1 MRHSDPQHTR
11 CRRPAAPENRSLLA
25 TGRCSLVAM
34 RIVAWDPADPAA
46 LAACHEAQRA
56 AQLEDD
62 PFGPPKSARVLR
74 IWLTEGWERNPC
86 ESWWAPGLAGDG
98 EHAGAPADGWYW
110 MDLPDRENLTRAIL
124 VLMVHPRARDTD
136 VAGGLARHAA
146 RRARERGRTL
156 VETVT
161 FQGSAADAFWRAA
174 GARPTQLEARRVLDV
189 RKVTAGHFARIRD
202 DAARAAEGYS
212 LVTWTGV
219 TPDDRLAGVA
229 GILNAMNDAPHS
241 EGSEDA
247 DWDADRVRERAD
259 SSHVRMG
266 VRSYSVAA
274 VHEATGEMA
283 ALTQVEVDPDSP
295 QWGHQGLTAVTR
307 PHRGHRLGL
316 LVKAAMLD
324 WLAGAEPEIERI
336 ETGNDSTNQHM
347 IAVNESLGYEVFEPL
362 WQWYEIEVAGLLRE
376 EAS

>member
-1 MRHSDPQHTR
+1 
-11 CRRPAAPENRSLLA
+11 
-25 TGRCSLVAM
+25 
-34 RIVAWDPADPAA
+34 
-46 LAACHEAQRA
+46 
-56 AQLEDD
+56 
-62 PFGPPKSARVLR
+62 
-74 IWLTEGWERNPC
+74 
-86 ESWWAPGLAGDG
+86 
-98 EHAGAPADGWYW
+98 
-110 MDLPDRENLTRAIL
+110 
-124 VLMVHPRARDTD
+124 
-136 VAGGLARHAA
+136 
-146 RRARERGRTL
+146 
-156 VETVT
+156 
-161 FQGSAADAFWRAA
+161 
-174 GARPTQLEARRVLDV
+174 
-189 RKVTAGHFARIRD
+189 
-202 DAARAAEGYS
+202 
-212 LVTWTGV
+212 
-219 TPDDRLAGVA
+219 
-229 GILNAMNDAPHS
+229 
-241 EGSEDA
+241 
-247 DWDADRVRERAD
+247 
-259 SSHVRMG
+259 

>member
-1 MRHSDPQHTR
+1 
-11 CRRPAAPENRSLLA
+11 
-25 TGRCSLVAM
+25 M

-56 AQLEDD
+56 AQQEDD

-74 IWLTEGWERNPC
+74 TWLTEGWERNPC
-86 ESWWAPGLAGDG
+86 EAWWAPGAAGGNGPGDTAA
-98 EHAGAPADGWYW
+98 AGNTAAGNAAPGDAADGLYW
-110 MDLPDRENLTRAIL
+110 MELPDRENLNRAIL
-124 VLMVHPRARDTD
+124 VLMVPPRARDSD
-136 VAGGLARHAA
+136 VPGELARHAA
-146 RRARERGRTL
+146 RRARESGRT
-156 VETVT
+156 VFEIVA
-161 FQGSAADAFWRAA
+161 FQGSAADAFWRAM

-189 RKVTAGHFARIRD
+189 RKVTPGHFARIRD
-202 DAARAAEGYS
+202 GAARAAAGYS

-219 TPDDRLAGVA
+219 TPQERLAGVA
-229 GILNAMNDAPHS
+229 DILNAMNDAPHS

-266 VRSYSVAA
+266 VRSYSIAA
-274 VHEATGEMA
+274 IHEATGEMA
-283 ALTQVEVDPDSP
+283 ALTQLEVDPDTP
-295 QWGHQGLTAVTR
+295 EWGHQGLTAVTR

-324 WLAGAEPEIERI
+324 WLAEAEPTIERI

-347 IAVNESLGYEVFEPL
+347 IAVNEALGYEIFEPL
-362 WQWYEIEVAGLLRE
+362 WQWYEIEVTDILSDE
-376 EAS
+376 EN